1 MLLSV
6 GIGSEVIGAVA
17 GPGFAVVTE
26 DSNPIPTVSLSVGA
40 GSEVVINV
48 EASVSCGEKLQWNS
62 FPSSA

>member
-40 GSEVVINV
+40 GSEVVT
-48 EASVSCGEKLQWNS
+48 GEDVLD
-62 FPSSA
+62 